1 MEEKANKQNSPS
13 NTEKR
18 PAKKPY
24 YKKRYQPQPQKKK
37 FWNVDKIVSLSAMS
51 IALFTLV
58 VLLYQSHI
66 LNKQYELTVK
76 QQKASVL
83 PRLMLASSF
92 SDNSYEI
99 FLQNKGLGPA
109 FIKGLYVKEKD
120 SVHMLVSVKNYYD
133 LNNPDNSTNYYFESG
148 IIPGL
153 VVSPGET
160 LELLSVQDSSQ
171 KVRPVS
177 KFFQKYFSGYRSS
190 VFFVEYES
198 VFGETW
204 VVESS
209 FSHFT
214 KEEYGDFEI
223 HYDLVE

>member
-1 MEEKANKQNSPS
+1 MENKSENPNQENRP
-13 NTEKR
+13 NKK

-24 YKKRYQPQPQKKK
+24 YKKRYNPQPQRKK
-37 FWNVDKIVSLSAMS
+37 FWNADKIVSLSAMA

-58 VLLYQSHI
+58 VLLYQSYI
-66 LNKQYELTVK
+66 LDKQYELTVK

-83 PRLMLASSF
+83 PHLLLASSW

-99 FLQNKGLGPA
+99 FIQNKGLGPA
-109 FIKGLYVKEKD
+109 FINGLYFKEKD
-120 SVHMLVSVKNYYD
+120 STHIFVSMKDFYDQSNPKNFLSRY
-133 LNNPDNSTNYYFESG
+133 TESG
-148 IIPGL
+148 VIPGL
-153 VVSPGET
+153 VISPGEKYQ
-160 LELLSVQDSSQ
+160 LLSVTDSVQ
-171 KVRPVS
+171 KIEPLK

-198 VFGETW
+198 VFEDAW
-204 VVESS
+204 IVESS
-209 FSHFT
+209 FNYFT

>member
-1 MEEKANKQNSPS
+1 MEENPNKQKKPVKAENRPS
-13 NTEKR
+13 
-18 PAKKPY
+18 KKPY
-24 YKKRYQPQPQKKK
+24 YKKRYKPQPAKKK
-37 FWNVDKIVSLSAMS
+37 FWNADKIVSLSAMS

-66 LNKQYELTVK
+66 LDKQYQLTVK

-83 PRLMLASSF
+83 PRLMLASSW

-99 FLQNKGLGPA
+99 FIQNKGLGPA
-109 FIKGLYVKEKD
+109 FIKGLYVNEKD
-120 SVHMLVSVKNYYD
+120 SAHFLVSVKDYFD
-133 LNNPDNSTNYYFESG
+133 WNNPENSVHRYTESG

-160 LELLSVQDSSQ
+160 IELLSVEDSAQ
-171 KVRPVS
+171 IVKPLS

-198 VFGETW
+198 VFGDSW

-209 FSHFT
+209 FNHFT
-214 KEEYGDFEI
+214 KEEYGEFEI
-223 HYDLVE
+223 FYDLVD